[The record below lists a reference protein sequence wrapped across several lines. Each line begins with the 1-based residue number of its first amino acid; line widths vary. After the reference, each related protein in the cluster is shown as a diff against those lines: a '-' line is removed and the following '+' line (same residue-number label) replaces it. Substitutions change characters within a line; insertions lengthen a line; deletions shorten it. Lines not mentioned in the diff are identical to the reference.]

1 MLKKILLVPFIS
13 LFVLAFYYSELVF
26 AVDTGTVT
34 ATVTVQNISLSVSD
48 GIVTYGILALG
59 STKNT
64 TQLTDTQSVTNN
76 GNVTID
82 VNIKG
87 QNTAAPWTLAAT
99 AGADQYAHQFCL
111 SSCATYPT
119 NYTPMTINYSLAI
132 NDLTTGT
139 PTQSLDLGISA
150 PTSSSSYEE
159 QSVNVMVQAVAG

>member
-87 QNTAAPWTLAAT
+87 QNTAAWTLAGT
-99 AGADQYAHQFCL
+99 AGADQYVHQFCL
-111 SSCATYPT
+111 ATCTTYPT
-119 NYTPMTINYSLAI
+119 NYTSMTTSYSLAI
-132 NDLTTGT
+132 NDLAVGS
-139 PTQSLDLGISA
+139 QNLDLGISA
-150 PTSSSSYEE
+150 PTSSGSYTE
-159 QSVNVMVQAVAG
+159 QEVDVMVQAVAE